1 MLKRRGGCGF
11 EAYCGSKLPSL
22 SLPFHMNTSLENFWV
37 LDFKGQKGLGR
48 FQLEC
53 SSMYIE
59 RANSSRIEKIPVIN
73 PGKVL
78 DYSYEFIWLIAA

>member
-1 MLKRRGGCGF
+1 
-11 EAYCGSKLPSL
+11 
-22 SLPFHMNTSLENFWV
+22 MNTSLEKFWV

-59 RANSSRIEKIPVIN
+59 RANSSRMEKIPVLN

-78 DYSYEFIWLIAA
+78 DYSFWVYLVYGSLKPKRINYYEM